1 MYTIGE
7 LSKRTG
13 VTVRTLDY
21 YDEIH
26 LIAPSSKTDG
36 GHRLYSDDDVL
47 KLERVLAMKYMGFS
61 LGHIKNI
68 LEQSSTTWQEA
79 IQEQLDMIRRE
90 QQRLQTLEE
99 ALLGVSYSID
109 FEGEAKW
116 PVIFQIIQLYQQDLV
131 NILQPY
137 NEYLNEDEIK
147 KITDMNPAH
156 MKEEDVREWMQVI
169 RTIKQNLHL
178 PPESKEA
185 WQLVERW
192 SKQAEKMFGTDEQL
206 LGDMWEALQHLTD
219 DIAFYPMDQ
228 KVVHF
233 LKQVFIAWKNEPGIE
248 S

>member
-7 LSKRTG
+7 LSKHTG

-21 YDEIH
+21 YDEIR
-26 LIAPSSKTDG
+26 LIVPSSKTNG

-61 LGHIKNI
+61 LEHIKNI

-79 IQEQLDMIRRE
+79 VQEQLDYVRRE
-90 QQRLQTLEE
+90 RERLQTLEE

-109 FEGEAKW
+109 FEGEANW
-116 PVIFQIIQLYQQDLV
+116 SVIFQIIQLYQQGSS

-137 NEYLNEDEIK
+137 HEYLNEEDIK
-147 KITDMNPAH
+147 KITDMNPAQ
-156 MKEEDVREWMQVI
+156 MKEEDAREWLQII
-169 RTIKQNLHL
+169 RSIKQNLHL
-178 PPESKEA
+178 SPDSKEA
-185 WQLVERW
+185 LQLGERW

-228 KVVHF
+228 EVVHF
-233 LKQVFIAWKNEPGIE
+233 LKQVFIAWENESGNDN
-248 S
+248 

>member
-1 MYTIGE
+1 
-7 LSKRTG
+7 
-13 VTVRTLDY
+13 
-21 YDEIH
+21 
-26 LIAPSSKTDG
+26 

-61 LGHIKNI
+61 LEHIKNI
-68 LEQSSTTWQEA
+68 LEKSKVTWQEA

-109 FEGEAKW
+109 FEGKANW
-116 PVIFQIIQLYQQDLV
+116 SIIFQIIQLYQQDSA

-137 NEYLNEDEIK
+137 NEYLNEDDIK

-156 MKEEDVREWMQVI
+156 MKEEDAQEWIKVI

-178 PPESKEA
+178 PPDPREP
-185 WQLVERW
+185 WQRAERW
-192 SKQAEKMFGTDEQL
+192 SNQAEKMFGTDAQL

-219 DIAFYPMDQ
+219 ASAIYPMDQ
-228 KVVHF
+228 EGVQC
-233 LKQVFIAWKNEPGIE
+233 LNQVFIVCETELENESKSIDYL
-248 S
+248 SDL

>member
-7 LSKRTG
+7 LSKHTG

-26 LIAPSSKTDG
+26 LISPSSKTDG

-68 LEQSSTTWQEA
+68 LEQPSTTWQES
-79 IQEQLDMIRRE
+79 IQEQLDYVRRE
-90 QQRLQTLEE
+90 QERLQTLEE

-109 FEGEAKW
+109 FEGEANW
-116 PVIFQIIQLYQQDLV
+116 SVIFQIIQLYQQDSS

-137 NEYLNEDEIK
+137 HEYLNEDDIK
-147 KITDMNPAH
+147 KITNMNPAQ

-178 PPESKEA
+178 PPDSKEA

-192 SKQAEKMFGTDEQL
+192 SKQAEKMFSNDEQL

-219 DIAFYPMDQ
+219 DIAFYPMNQ
-228 KVVHF
+228 EVVHF
-233 LKQVFIAWKNEPGIE
+233 LKQVFIAYENESE
-248 S
+248 NDS